1 MFGYADRPESLHY
14 SAVRGESA
22 AEDVQERRL
31 PPAVLAHD
39 RYSRGGRDR
48 EVDVA
53 EDGGG
58 SARYGDVGGDELR
71 AMARW

>member
-1 MFGYADRPESLHY
+1 MGRPMASGGWWAFVA
-14 SAVRGESA
+14 AVVTCATFFPA
-22 AEDVQERRL
+22 AESS
-31 PPAVLAHD
+31 AHD